1 MAPTIT
7 NHPPQPPPSGIPDR
21 ASSADNS
28 IRTRQPFKPDSK
40 TTQCHKR
47 GKVLTRMVRS
57 LAWRVGLSAALFVLI
72 IVFWTLGLIE
82 PHGIIPR

>member
-1 MAPTIT
+1 MIQALIIVLLLAIIASLG
-7 NHPPQPPPSGIPDR
+7 SGLYHMV
-21 ASSADNS
+21 SA
-28 IRTRQPFKPDSK
+28 KGDS
-40 TTQCHKR
+40 
-47 GKVLTRMVRS
+47 TRMVRS